1 VAYGS
6 EDVGGNRK
14 GITSAVGLGAASLG
28 HGHHQFTLTGVAGL
42 EHLDLRGHTRSGQS
56 GGDLEQV
63 LGGVGHRFPCLVCG
77 YCTGSGSDELS
88 SRVQCVGC
96 HSACW
101 WVAVEEHANGSDHDE
116 LEHEQTVEVRGARF
130 GQSGEHQTS
139 SSSISSISSVS
150 IRPSI
155 QRVPSG
161 VIWPKLYSS
170 AGIRLS

>member
-1 VAYGS
+1 MVGWSVAYGS

-77 YCTGSGSDELS
+77 YC
-88 SRVQCVGC
+88 
-96 HSACW
+96 
-101 WVAVEEHANGSDHDE
+101 
-116 LEHEQTVEVRGARF
+116 
-130 GQSGEHQTS
+130 
-139 SSSISSISSVS
+139 
-150 IRPSI
+150 RP
-155 QRVPSG
+155 
-161 VIWPKLYSS
+161 
-170 AGIRLS
+170 